1 MFTEKEHVYRVHVCF
16 LSPFMLSI
24 FYTAM
29 HVNTIFIYLTKR
41 VHVMSG
47 RLFIKVCVHRYGSM
61 CYSYVAESS
70 SCILFNIS
78 DTTESI

>member
-1 MFTEKEHVYRVHVCF
+1 MFIVFICAFCHHLCYQSFIQT
-16 LSPFMLSI
+16 
-24 FYTAM
+24 TAM
-29 HVNTIFIYLTKR
+29 HVNTIFIYFTKR

-61 CYSYVAESS
+61 RYSYVAESS